1 MIEKHTSNN
10 GLRIVLEK
18 IPAVRSVTI
27 GIWVRTGS
35 RNENEINNGI
45 SHFLEHMFFKGT
57 ATRSASDIAEAFDAI
72 GGQVNAFTS
81 KEYTCFY
88 ARVLDTHKDYALEVL
103 ADMFFNS
110 AFDPEEMEREKKV
123 VYEEIKMYEDTPDD
137 RVHDEV
143 AKSAYGDHPLAYTI

>member
-1 MIEKHTSNN
+1 GTNLIEKHTSNN

-110 AFDPEEMEREKKV
+110 A
-123 VYEEIKMYEDTPDD
+123 
-137 RVHDEV
+137 
-143 AKSAYGDHPLAYTI
+143 